1 MSKKEIVVAF
11 YGRRFLSE
19 VRPLDFD
26 PAALTALFD
35 ELAHE
40 FAPFGVKVGC
50 TWEEEVVL
58 DVKGYGDL
66 LNCVRL
72 RSPSDGIANLCLG
85 HVIGPS
91 PNLNLFDDIRRG
103 VSRIA
108 FAPEMV
114 EPEGENK
121 RVCHNCG
128 CGC

>member
-1 MSKKEIVVAF
+1 MKDKQIVVAF
-11 YGRRFLSE
+11 YGRRF
-19 VRPLDFD
+19 VRADWTVD
-26 PAALTALFD
+26 IDRDAIQGLFAD
-35 ELAHE
+35 MERE
-40 FAPFGVKVGC
+40 FAPLGVQVGC
-50 TWEEEVVL
+50 CWEEDMVL

-91 PNLNLFDDIRRG
+91 AQLDLLQDIRRG

-108 FAPEMV
+108 FAPEMI